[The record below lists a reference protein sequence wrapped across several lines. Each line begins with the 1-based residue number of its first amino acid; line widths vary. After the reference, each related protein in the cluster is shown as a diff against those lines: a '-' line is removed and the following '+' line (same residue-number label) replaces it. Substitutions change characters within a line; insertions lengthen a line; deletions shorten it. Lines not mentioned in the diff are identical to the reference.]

1 MSSSARPAM
10 ASARAMAPPLSR
22 PRTVSVPVGR
32 APSGQNNGVQPPS
45 TSKLQPQAKPEN
57 VQARRKSLVMGGTA
71 QVDRQSNSA
80 TAFSARPS
88 SEPLAKKGPPLCI
101 PLPSPVSATSP
112 ASASTPAPAVA
123 SIVRP
128 AAVTA
133 KDDLTHAKAPAA
145 PVPPAWQSNEMSE
158 CSSLILD
165 VLGETQFR
173 QSRRATRPRTSP
185 KPQQAP
191 RL

>member
-1 MSSSARPAM
+1 MPSSTRPAM
-10 ASARAMAPPLSR
+10 ASARAMAPPPPR
-22 PRTVSVPVGR
+22 PRTDSVPRKGAVLT
-32 APSGQNNGVQPPS
+32 GQQGS
-45 TSKLQPQAKPEN
+45 TLTTSKLQPQTKPEN
-57 VQARRKSLVMGGTA
+57 VQARRKSLIMGGTA
-71 QVDRQSNSA
+71 QVDRQPNSA

-158 CSSLILD
+158 CSSLVLD
-165 VLGETQFR
+165 VYGETQFR